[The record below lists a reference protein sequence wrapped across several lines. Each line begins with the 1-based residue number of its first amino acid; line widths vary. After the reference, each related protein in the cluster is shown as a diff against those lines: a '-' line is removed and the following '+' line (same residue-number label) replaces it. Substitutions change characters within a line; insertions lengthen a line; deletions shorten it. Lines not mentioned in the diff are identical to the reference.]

1 MIVRPLGVVL
11 ALATTW
17 PATPLAAQPAWPTR
31 TVKFITPFAAGGP
44 TDTLARPVADYLTKT
59 LGQPVIIENRAGGGT
74 TIGAQAVVRAEPDG
88 YTFLFGTNT
97 PFALAP
103 LFNTKAGYTSE
114 SLQPVILVATS
125 PMVMAAS
132 IKSGHKT
139 VAEAVEGARRN
150 PAAYSF
156 ASVGATTSTHLL
168 GEWMNQVAGLKMA
181 HVPYRGSAP
190 AMNDLVS
197 GQVQVFFDVASSA
210 LPQHQANKI
219 RILMVLDGKRSP
231 LMPEVPTSA
240 EVGYPQFIGTFWGGI
255 GAPLKTPKPI
265 VDRLNREVNAFLR
278 QDEPFKALLARLTL
292 TPAGGPPEDFA
303 TRIRNEAAIWKT
315 VAEKAGF
322 KPR

>member
-1 MIVRPLGVVL
+1 M
-11 ALATTW
+11 
-17 PATPLAAQPAWPTR
+17 AQPAWPTR

-44 TDTLARPVADYLTKT
+44 TDTLARPVADYLAKT
-59 LGQPVIIENRAGGGT
+59 LGHPVIIENRAGGGT

-103 LFNTKAGYTSE
+103 LFNTKAGYTSD

-125 PMVMAAS
+125 PMVMTAS

-139 VAEAVEGARRN
+139 VAEVVEAARKD

-210 LPQHQANKI
+210 LPQHQASKI
-219 RILMVLDGKRSP
+219 RILMVLDGKRSH

-240 EVGYPQFIGTFWGGI
+240 PS
-255 GAPLKTPKPI
+255 GA
-265 VDRLNREVNAFLR
+265 AS
-278 QDEPFKALLARLTL
+278 ARRSRRRSRSST
-292 TPAGGPPEDFA
+292 G
-303 TRIRNEAAIWKT
+303 
-315 VAEKAGF
+315 
-322 KPR
+322 